1 MAAPAVSIHI
11 CRCPAG
17 PALTMLMIGT
27 ADIIH
32 GYHHVPR
39 AVSTLCCLWL
49 SEAKSPE
56 GSSDIAGKCQG

>member
-1 MAAPAVSIHI
+1 MAAPEVSIHI

-39 AVSTLCCLWL
+39 AVSTPLLPLAGYQKL
-49 SEAKSPE
+49 SLQKGPPT
-56 GSSDIAGKCQG
+56 